1 MNVYKKLAY
10 FAGGLLC
17 GSAGLKLLAS
27 KDAKNVYVHIA
38 AAGLRVKDSVMETV
52 TNAQEH
58 VADIVSSAKDLNEAR
73 DLCDDEIITDDD
85 TEDTEDTDD
94 TDEMFADELHNN
106 DEA

>member
-1 MNVYKKLAY
+1 MKAYEKLAC
-10 FAGGLLC
+10 FAGGLLF
-17 GSAGLKLLAS
+17 GSAGLKLLTS
-27 KDAKNVYVHIA
+27 KDAKKVYVHIA

-85 TEDTEDTDD
+85 TDD
-94 TDEMFADELHNN
+94 TDEMFADELQDD